1 MFQSQDVARAMY
13 FTSWYRFPYQLKRS
27 LNIITMRAQKPTQ
40 LTAGYIVP
48 LSLQTFASVRTYIYI
63 IFAKSILYLLIMIIS
78 QVIRR
83 HILDDI
89 IRSILLHHDTQYE
102 LMLFYQ

>member
-1 MFQSQDVARAMY
+1 
-13 FTSWYRFPYQLKRS
+13 
-27 LNIITMRAQKPTQ
+27 MRAQKPTQ

-48 LSLQTFASVRTYIYI
+48 LSLQTFASVRIYIYI
-63 IFAKSILYLLIMIIS
+63 IFAKSVLHLLIMVS

-89 IRSILLHHDTQYE
+89 IRSILLHDDTQYE
-102 LMLFYQ
+102 LTLFYQ